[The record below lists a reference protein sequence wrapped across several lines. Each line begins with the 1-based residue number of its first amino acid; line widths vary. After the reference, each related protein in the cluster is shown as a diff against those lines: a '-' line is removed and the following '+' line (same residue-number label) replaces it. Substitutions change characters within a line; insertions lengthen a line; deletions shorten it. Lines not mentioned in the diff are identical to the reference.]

1 MELKDARDDA
11 KKLLMTLIEQQP
23 AMFGSANAPNGR
35 AGETAAHFCSMF
47 IETYAAYLVKTTE

>member
-23 AMFGSANAPNGR
+23 AMFGSTHTPNGR
-35 AGETAAHFCSMF
+35 SGETAAQFCSTF